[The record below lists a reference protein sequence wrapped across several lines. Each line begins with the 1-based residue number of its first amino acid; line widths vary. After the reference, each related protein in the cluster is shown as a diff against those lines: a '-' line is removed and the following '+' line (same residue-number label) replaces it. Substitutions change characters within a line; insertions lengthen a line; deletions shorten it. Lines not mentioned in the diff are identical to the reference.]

1 MKENI
6 NNQIGYY
13 IKKELEAK
21 GITPKQLENDLG
33 VSQPYISALLTGK
46 KSIGKRIAKK
56 LNELY
61 GLSESIILTGE
72 INSVINTG
80 KSELIEEEN
89 MNDLPINKQLIIIK
103 AQNEELKKELSE
115 LRQEIKVSN
124 LITEI
129 SLSSIM
135 VAMGIKKP
143 DVNPESESKSKSKSV

>member
-1 MKENI
+1 MKEDI

-21 GITPKQLENDLG
+21 GVTPKQLENDLG

-72 INSVINTG
+72 VSPVINTN
-80 KSELIEEEN
+80 KSKIAEDLNID
-89 MNDLPINKQLIIIK
+89 DLPINQQLIIIK
-103 AQNEELKKELSE
+103 SQNEELRNELHE
-115 LRQEIKVSN
+115 LRQEIKISN

-143 DVNPESESKSKSKSV
+143 DVNPEPKTKPKSKSV